1 MALFRQKDNEYLDY
15 AGNWE
20 TWLNGDTIASV
31 AYSADS
37 GITVSNQSATT
48 TVATFWVSGGT
59 VGTTYTVK
67 QTITT
72 ASSPARIKSYKF
84 KFQIVEENYL

>member
-15 AGNWE
+15 AGNY
-20 TWLNGDTIASV
+20 TNWLDGDTIASV

-37 GITVSNQSATT
+37 GITVANESNTT
-48 TVATFWVSGGT
+48 THATFWVSGGT
-59 VGTTYTVK
+59 VGTTYSVE

-72 ASSPARIKSYKF
+72 ASSPARVKSYKF